1 MRIAAVARVRSNW
14 LQILLAASLSYIV
27 ALCALAAPVAA
38 QAGSLVGATVCT
50 NASTITLDAPV
61 SDSVVTAPTVALSGS
76 VTQSSQVEVRVD
88 GAFDSTIQLSVGQ
101 TTYSGSVQLTP
112 GTHTIEVTAISVCPG
127 TNGTASSVV
136 TYEAPPQTPS
146 TGGSTPTDVGGGGGA
161 SGGVT
166 VDSTAGV
173 NQPRAEEQQG
183 GILQQIVVVPLRT
196 LGSWLNINQHDTDYA
211 HADSIDTMGTAR
223 AVAFGA
229 GLYLAI
235 IGLAPSLLAPVAALP
250 VLAPV
255 IPGATPSLRVRW
267 LGRAGRIL
275 GLLLVLGTL
284 LL

>member
-1 MRIAAVARVRSNW
+1 MHIAAVARVKNNW
-14 LQILLAASLSYIV
+14 LQLLFAISLSCVV

-50 NASTITLDAPV
+50 NASTITLDTPV

-76 VTQSSQVEVRVD
+76 VTQSSQVEVRID
-88 GAFDSTIQLSVGQ
+88 GAFDSSIQLSVGQ

-146 TGGSTPTDVGGGGGA
+146 TGGSTPTNVGGGG

-166 VDSTAGV
+166 VDSTADADKSSVDG
-173 NQPRAEEQQG
+173 QPG
-183 GILQQIVVVPLRT
+183 GGLLQQIVVTPLNLVGR
-196 LGSWLNINQHDTDYA
+196 WLNINQSDYA
-211 HADSIDTMGTAR
+211 HADTAASMGIVR
-223 AVAFGA
+223 AVTFGA
-229 GLYLAI
+229 GVYLLVLG
-235 IGLAPSLLAPVAALP
+235 IGLSVATPIAGLP
-250 VLAPV
+250 VLASI
-255 IPGATPSLRVRW
+255 IPGDTQVLRVRW
-267 LGRAGRIL
+267 LRRMGRVL

-284 LL
+284 FL